1 MKKSQLQR
9 KSTMPELLQRLV
21 KGPVICAEGLF
32 DLERRGYLQ
41 AGAYVP
47 EVVLDLCCGAGPHH
61 IRALAEALGRHPPAS
76 HYSTDMSKHY
86 IFGQTEGLR
95 EQNLKYARRG

>member
-1 MKKSQLQR
+1 
-9 KSTMPELLQRLV
+9 MPELLQRLV

-41 AGAYVP
+41 RRAPMFP
-47 EVVLDLCCGAGPHH
+47 EVVLDLCCGAGPYH

-95 EQNLKYARRG
+95 EQNLYASGVSP